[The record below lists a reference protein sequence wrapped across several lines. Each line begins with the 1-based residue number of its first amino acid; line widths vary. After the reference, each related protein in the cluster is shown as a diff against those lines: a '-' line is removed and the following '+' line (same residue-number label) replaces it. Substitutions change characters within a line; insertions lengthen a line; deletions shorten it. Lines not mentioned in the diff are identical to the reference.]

1 MFRRKHPFI
10 QKFEAL
16 VKEEGFD
23 TSSDFVDDWIAN
35 GGTFRTIYD
44 FVLLKGINVDKYTV
58 WLNLRNYL
66 TIGYGGEDAFWYKW
80 DSLAKIRGKDS
91 IVEWMNEN
99 RDKLTTMEIA
109 REFGVTLRPI
119 EKLIV
124 RIDKLGNKEVKK
136 YRKRKDSDGFT
147 MTRTKERWL
156 KMLNE
161 KGYKT
166 LREAFTDMINK
177 GLTIE
182 EMAYVFDTTKNT
194 IRRRL
199 KRAEFVLTKR
209 KEVA

>member
-1 MFRRKHPFI
+1 
-10 QKFEAL
+10 L
-16 VKEEGFD
+16 V
-23 TSSDFVDDWIAN
+23 
-35 GGTFRTIYD
+35 
-44 FVLLKGINVDKYTV
+44 
-58 WLNLRNYL
+58 
-66 TIGYGGEDAFWYKW
+66 
-80 DSLAKIRGKDS
+80 
-91 IVEWMNEN
+91 
-99 RDKLTTMEIA
+99 
-109 REFGVTLRPI
+109 VTLRPI